1 MFTLVPSMSKNDQD
15 KTHGKF
21 QVLKDGTKY
30 RKLMKDG
37 STRESV
43 MTGGLELWLTQAEAD
58 KAITLYKGG

>member
-1 MFTLVPSMSKNDQD
+1 MFTLVPSKSKSEQD

-37 STRESV
+37 TTRESI
-43 MTGGLELWLTQAEAD
+43 MTGGLELWLTEDEALVV
-58 KAITLYKGG
+58 IGLRN